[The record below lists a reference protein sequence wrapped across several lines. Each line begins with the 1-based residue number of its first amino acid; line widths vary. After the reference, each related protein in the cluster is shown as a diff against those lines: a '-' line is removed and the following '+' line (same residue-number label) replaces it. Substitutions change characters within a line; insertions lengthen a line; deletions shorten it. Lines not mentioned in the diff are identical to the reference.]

1 MRKFNKNIAKEFKTS
16 FGRFIAIMAIIA
28 LGVGFLIGVTQAT
41 PDMKNTMST
50 YLIDNK
56 AYDIDV
62 KGTFGLTQ
70 ADIDAIRG
78 LKDDAGNEIVESVT
92 PVISTDAVVTAG
104 EYEVVGRFIGID
116 NLKEYAN
123 ASADAEGGNLN
134 TLTLIEG
141 EWPDAAGEVVVARA
155 NNYFEDV
162 KVGDAIAIPEG
173 IGTEQSTYGD
183 VYAAHEFKVV
193 GIVSSPD
200 YYYNDARE
208 VTTLGSGVVGCVVY
222 GEMGELYDLKK
233 SVLFSQID
241 EETDLI
247 INLINSNASDESEKV
262 QPIDVLYTDCYV
274 KLVGSEEYERFTDE
288 YKNFVLDGSESLEN
302 LGNKQTAALK
312 KLIIEAESIKI
323 GDISVGDIL
332 ADMGLTEESVQ
343 WFVLDRANANVSYI
357 SFDMNVEKVEE
368 IAGIFPVFFIVVA
381 ALVALTSM
389 TRMVEEDRMQIGTFK
404 ALGYGQGRIMSKYLI
419 YCCLASIIGCVAGIL
434 IGFSLLPSIFW
445 QAYGSLYTLPELILA
460 FSPWFALIVFAVA
473 LVGTA
478 LVTWATCRTS
488 LKEKPSQLMQPKA
501 PKPGK
506 RIWLERVGFI
516 WNHLKFKWKATI
528 RNIFRYKKNMIL
540 TIISVMG
547 CTALILTGFGLNDS
561 VVAVTDIQYGEVF
574 LYDTVIEY
582 THTGDL
588 AGLPSESALKT
599 FLENAGEGN
608 SIGLYTESGT
618 LVLDGNKSDG
628 RESVDL
634 YVVRDG
640 TAEQFRSFIDLHE
653 RKNSAIIDVTKGG
666 ENVIVIPENIAVVY
680 GISAGDTVTYVSDTE
695 TAEFTVLAVCESY
708 TGTYAYM
715 SEAVYEK
722 TFGEIDAD
730 NTLLVKSG
738 IAESEVDAETEKL
751 LADTDA
757 GISSVE
763 FVYSSL
769 STFSGLES
777 TMGLVIA
784 VLVLCAGALAAIV
797 LYNLTNIN
805 IDERRRE
812 IATLRVLGYRRYEVA
827 GYIYRESAILT
838 LAGTLLGLGLG
849 FLLHWFI
856 VSRVNSVAMMFGRV
870 ISGWS
875 FLWAFLL
882 TIAFAVV
889 VYAFMLIKLN
899 RINMAESLK
908 SNE

>member
-50 YLIDNK
+50 YLIDNQ

-62 KGTFGLTQ
+62 KGTYGLTQ
-70 ADIDAIRG
+70 ADIDAIRA
-78 LKDDAGNEIVESVT
+78 LKDDNGDALVESVT

-104 EYEVVGRFIGID
+104 GHEDVVGRFIGIE

-123 ASADAEGGNLN
+123 ADTDAASGNLN
-134 TLTLIEG
+134 TLTLVEG
-141 EWPDAAGEVVVARA
+141 EWPDAAGEVVVAQPT
-155 NNYFEDV
+155 NYFERV
-162 KVGDAIAIPEG
+162 NVGDTIVIPEE

-200 YYYNDARE
+200 YFYRDARE

-222 GEMGELYDLKK
+222 GEMSDVYDLKK
-233 SVLFSQID
+233 SAVFSQID

-262 QPIDVLYTDCYV
+262 QPIDVQYTDFYV
-274 KLVGSEEYERFTDE
+274 KLRGSENYERFTE
-288 YKNFVLDGSESLEN
+288 GYKNFVLEGAESLEN
-302 LGNKQTAALK
+302 LGNKQTAVLK

-332 ADMGLTEESVQ
+332 ADMGLTEDSVQ
-343 WFVLDRANANVSYI
+343 WFVLDRAGTNVSYV
-357 SFDMNVEKVEE
+357 SYDMNVEKVEE
-368 IAGIFPVFFIVVA
+368 IAGIFPIFFIVVA

-404 ALGYGQGRIMSKYLI
+404 ALGYGPGRIMSKYLI

-445 QAYGSLYTLPELILA
+445 QAYGSLYILPGLILA

-478 LVTWATCRTS
+478 LVTWATCRNS
-488 LKEKPSQLMQPKA
+488 LKEKPAKLMQPKA

-506 RIWLERVGFI
+506 RIWLERIGFI
-516 WNHLKFKWKATI
+516 WNHLKFKWKATV

-540 TIISVMG
+540 TIVSVMG

-561 VVAVTDIQYGEVF
+561 VVAVTDIQYGKVF

-582 THTGDL
+582 SGDL
-588 AGLPSESALKT
+588 ADLPSDSALKT
-599 FLENAGEGN
+599 FLNDAGEGN
-608 SIGLYTESGT
+608 SVGLYTESGT
-618 LVLDGNKSDG
+618 LVLDGSKSDG
-628 RESVDL
+628 RESIDL

-640 TAEQFRSFIDLHE
+640 TSEQFKSFIDLHE
-653 RKNSAIIDVTKGG
+653 RKNSAIIDVTEGG
-666 ENVIVIPENIAVVY
+666 DNVIVIPENIAVVY
-680 GISAGDTVTYVSDTE
+680 GIEAGDTVRYNGT
-695 TAEFTVLAVCESY
+695 EFTVYAVCESY

-715 SEAVYEK
+715 SEAAYEK
-722 TFGEIDAD
+722 AFGDIASD

-738 IAESEVDAETEKL
+738 IAESDVDGATEKL
-751 LADTDA
+751 LSDA
-757 GISSVE
+757 NVSAVE
-763 FVYSSL
+763 FIYSSL
-769 STFSGLES
+769 GTFSGLES

-838 LAGTLLGLGLG
+838 LVGTLLGLGLG

-856 VSRVNSVAMMFGRV
+856 VSRVNSVAMMFGRA
-870 ISGWS
+870 IGGLSY
-875 FLWAFLL
+875 LWAFLL
-882 TIAFAVV
+882 TVAFAVI

>member
-41 PDMKNTMST
+41 PDMKNTMDH
-50 YLIDNK
+50 YLVENE
-56 AYDIDV
+56 AYDVDV

-134 TLTLIEG
+134 ALTLVEG
-141 EWPDAAGEVVVARA
+141 EWPEAAGEVVVAQPT
-155 NNYFEDV
+155 NYFEEL
-162 KVGDAIAIPEG
+162 KVGDTITLPE
-173 IGTEQSTYGD
+173 TLDNTSATYGD
-183 VYAAHEFKVV
+183 VYAAKIFTVV

-200 YYYNDARE
+200 YFYNDARE
-208 VTTLGSGVVGCVVY
+208 ITTLGSGVVGAVIY
-222 GEMGELYDLKK
+222 GEMGDLYDLKK
-233 SVLFSQID
+233 DGSIFSQID
-241 EETDLI
+241 EKTDLI
-247 INLINSNASDESEKV
+247 FTLINNDEI
-262 QPIDVLYTDCYV
+262 QPIDVRYTDCYV
-274 KLVGSEEYERFTDE
+274 KLVGSEEYERFTDN
-288 YKNFVLDGSESLEN
+288 YKNFVLDGAEALER
-302 LGNKQTAALK
+302 LGKQQIENFK
-312 KLIIEAESIKI
+312 KLIIAAGDTNIGNVSI
-323 GDISVGDIL
+323 GDI
-332 ADMGLTEESVQ
+332 
-343 WFVLDRANANVSYI
+343 LDSYI

-404 ALGYGQGRIMSKYLI
+404 ALGYGKGRIMSKYLI

-445 QAYGSLYTLPELILA
+445 QAYGSLYSLPSLILA
-460 FSPWFALIVFAVA
+460 FSPWFAVIVFAVA
-473 LVGTA
+473 LAGTA
-478 LVTWATCRTS
+478 IVTWATCRNS
-488 LKEKPSQLMQPKA
+488 LKEKPSALMQPKS

-506 RIWLERVGFI
+506 RIWLERIGFI
-516 WNHLKFKWKATI
+516 WNHLKFKWKSTL

-540 TIISVMG
+540 TIVSVMG

-561 VVAVTDIQYGEVF
+561 VVAVTDIQYSNIIR
-574 LYDTVIEY
+574 YDAAVEY
-582 THTGDL
+582 SGDL
-588 AGLPSESALKT
+588 SQIESGALHDFLDSSESYLSVYA
-599 FLENAGEGN
+599 
-608 SIGLYTESGT
+608 ESGT
-618 LVLDGNKSDG
+618 LILDGNKSSG
-628 RESVDL
+628 RETVEL
-634 YVVRDG
+634 YVVED
-640 TAEQFRSFIDLHE
+640 ASQFNSFIDLHE
-653 RKNSAIIDVTKGG
+653 RRNSAIIDVTKGDD
-666 ENVIVIPENIAVVY
+666 NVIVLPENIAIVY
-680 GISAGDTVTYVSDTE
+680 GLSAGDEVAYISGGQEVRLTVY
-695 TAEFTVLAVCESY
+695 AVCENY
-708 TGTYAYM
+708 TGAYAYM
-715 SEAVYEK
+715 SSAAYAAQ
-722 TFGEIDAD
+722 FGALPAD
-730 NTLLVKSG
+730 NTILVKSG
-738 IAESEVDAETEKL
+738 VAESDVDATTRTL
-751 LADTDA
+751 LADPNVSA
-757 GISSVE
+757 VSFI
-763 FVYSSL
+763 YSSID
-769 STFSGLES
+769 TFAGLES

-870 ISGWS
+870 ISVWS
-875 FLWAFLL
+875 YLWAFLL
-882 TIAFAVV
+882 TIAFAVI

>member
-50 YLIDNK
+50 YLIDNQ

-70 ADIDAIRG
+70 GDLDALLA
-78 LKDDAGNEIVESVT
+78 LKDDNGDLLVESVT

-104 EYEVVGRFIGID
+104 EHEVVGRFIGIE

-123 ASADAEGGNLN
+123 ADADAEGGNLN
-134 TLTLIEG
+134 MLTLVEG
-141 EWPDAAGEVVVARA
+141 EWPDAAGEVVVAQPT
-155 NNYFEDV
+155 NYFERV
-162 KVGDAIAIPEG
+162 NVGDTIVLPET
-173 IGTEQSTYGD
+173 IGSSQATYGD
-183 VYAAHEFKVV
+183 VYVSKTYTVT

-200 YYYNDARE
+200 YFYRDARE

-222 GEMGELYDLKK
+222 GEMSDVYDLKK

-247 INLINSNASDESEKV
+247 INRINSNASDESEKV
-262 QPIDVLYTDCYV
+262 QPIDVLYTDFYV
-274 KLVGSEEYERFTDE
+274 KLRGSENYERFTE
-288 YKNFVLDGSESLEN
+288 GYKNFVLEGTEVIET
-302 LGNKQTAALK
+302 LGGAQRLAFTD
-312 KLIIEAESIKI
+312 LIDKVNAMLGEE
-323 GDISVGDIL
+323 VL
-332 ADMGLTEESVQ
+332 AGMGLSADSVQ
-343 WFVLDRANANVSYI
+343 WLVLDRANTNVSYV
-357 SFDMNVEKVEE
+357 SYDMNVEKVEE

-404 ALGYGQGRIMSKYLI
+404 ALGYGPGRIMSKYLI

-445 QAYGSLYTLPELILA
+445 QAYGSLYILPGLILA

-473 LVGTA
+473 LAGTA
-478 LVTWATCRTS
+478 LVTWATCRNS
-488 LKEKPSQLMQPKA
+488 LKEKPAKLMQPKA

-506 RIWLERVGFI
+506 RIWLERIGFI
-516 WNHLKFKWKATI
+516 WNHLKFKWKATV

-540 TIISVMG
+540 TIVSVMG

-561 VVAVTDIQYGEVF
+561 VVAVTDIQYGKVF

-582 THTGDL
+582 SGDL
-588 AGLPSESALKT
+588 ADLPSDSALKT
-599 FLENAGEGN
+599 FLNDAGEGN
-608 SIGLYTESGT
+608 SVGLYTESGT
-618 LVLDGNKSDG
+618 LVLDGSKSDG

-653 RKNSAIIDVTKGG
+653 RKNSAIIDVTEGG
-666 ENVIVIPENIAVVY
+666 DNVIVIPENIAVVY
-680 GISAGDTVTYVSDTE
+680 GIEAGDTVRYNGT
-695 TAEFTVLAVCESY
+695 EFTVHAVCESY

-715 SEAVYEK
+715 SEAAYEK
-722 TFGEIDAD
+722 AFGDIASD

-738 IAESEVDAETEKL
+738 IAESDVDGATEKL
-751 LADTDA
+751 LSDA
-757 GISSVE
+757 NVSAVE
-763 FVYSSL
+763 FIYSSL
-769 STFSGLES
+769 GTFSGLES

-838 LAGTLLGLGLG
+838 LVGTLLGLGLG

-856 VSRVNSVAMMFGRV
+856 VSRVNSVAMMFGRA
-870 ISGWS
+870 IGGLSY
-875 FLWAFLL
+875 LWAFLL
-882 TIAFAVV
+882 TVAFAVI